1 MAIYTL
7 DEEQR
12 EIVEAAL
19 LVYHEQLKKLLKN
32 AVKNRVD
39 TADIEN
45 KLEEI
50 VGDDEAPGLLRIFA
64 YDVSGQKDLFFDV
77 QKGEEI
83 EEASS
88 DDGTEALVE
97 EMYGAEPESD
107 EEVLEPVQ
115 EDAEPKEHTFKG
127 VVLASDPYAPDK
139 AEEEAEDKAEEKGGV
154 PAYLRDV
161 PVTDRYCLACL
172 DFFGPDGTCPNPDC
186 SEVAPWAEQ
195 VAAE

>member
-77 QKGEEI
+77 QEGAEAEAAEEEAEEEGEE
-83 EEASS
+83 
-88 DDGTEALVE
+88 
-97 EMYGAEPESD
+97 EP
-107 EEVLEPVQ
+107 EPVQ

-127 VVLASDPYAPDK
+127 VVLASDPYALDK

-154 PAYLRDV
+154 PEYLRDV

-172 DFFGPDGTCPNPDC
+172 DFFGPDGTCPNADC

>member
-1 MAIYTL
+1 MAMYTL
-7 DEEQR
+7 DEDQR
-12 EIVEAAL
+12 EIVETAL
-19 LVYHEQLKKLLKN
+19 SIYADELKKLLKN

-45 KLEEI
+45 KLEAI

-97 EMYGAEPESD
+97 EMYGAE
-107 EEVLEPVQ
+107 EEAEEEGEEGPEPVQ
-115 EDAEPKEHTFKG
+115 EDAEPKEHTFTG
-127 VVLASDPYAPDK
+127 VVPVSDPYAP
-139 AEEEAEDKAEEKGGV
+139 DKAEEKGGV

-161 PVTDRYCLACL
+161 PVTDRYCLVCL